1 MLPLHLSSIYHLQ
14 DYGNVHFGAELV
26 QELSEELGSLYK
38 KMQISHVI
46 TRRELF
52 TVKPTL

>member
-14 DYGNVHFGAELV
+14 DYGNVHFGAELA